1 MGTGREGDREAAAHF
16 KRGSLHVEEATRYAT
31 GDLGYVVQGER
42 NEVQLAGSDDI
53 DVISLR
59 VTMIFRRE
67 GDTWKVAHRH
77 ADPIT
82 STRPISTAIE

>member
-1 MGTGREGDREAAAHF
+1 VRLVGREEMV
-16 KRGSLHVEEATRYAT
+16 S
-31 GDLGYVVQGER
+31 
-42 NEVQLAGSDDI
+42 S
-53 DVISLR
+53 SLR

-82 STRPISTAIE
+82 TAQPISTIIDTEASR